1 MVQRVR
7 KLAVKLLMILLVVC
21 CVIGF
26 ALAFTGCSGETKGIS
41 SFTINANGELVVT
54 YTDNTSET
62 LGKVTADA
70 GEDGRGI
77 TKAEINEKG
86 ELVITYSDGTSENL
100 GSVEGATGA
109 TGTGIDSITLSEDG
123 KSLVITLTDP
133 DADPITVA
141 IPDFSCDHEAM
152 WKAGEYDIVEL
163 GAHKRAVVDGVETF
177 TKTSYIVTYHCN
189 GGHDA
194 DSDAGHTELFVNV
207 DPIHNENTM
216 VRKHVYATCEEAGY
230 NGIVCDCGY
239 AMDKEYIESEPAIG
253 HTWSKT
259 YPSKIDDL
267 PYCTHGAFVAQECQ
281 NYFHA
286 DGSYHDA
293 APDEKCDNP
302 NCDVASVKQDETAR
316 VVGTVEPIGHHAAAY
331 DITKAPTYT
340 EKGEATGVCMF
351 CNQEFTTKLPTI
363 YQRGIIDTRTYRLD
377 EIVLARTYCT
387 DPGIEDYTVYLET
400 VSKIYE
406 VTPAE
411 GVELTEEDLTVDLS
425 DLIPVV
431 EEQFTLN
438 IKAGEHILNGK
449 GLSQNFYENVTDE
462 DYWDY
467 HKNYEGAVLETIK
480 GIIVTGDKY
489 ASCAGEGTLGEAM
502 FVCENPDC
510 GFNNATGEPGEKWD
524 EDLQGVTYPVKTYVN
539 HNFTDE
545 RVAKTP
551 ADDGCVG
558 GTEHFCDVCEDWVTE
573 ANAHHNYTYT
583 LEEGEGSTA
592 DAPKFVLV
600 GVCKVEGCTAE
611 NKDHEVRIAL
621 NVGKN
626 STEYGT
632 FTVTK
637 AATGNT
643 EPTCYKTGSDKY
655 TVTGTHTVDGVT
667 YSATVSAECVV
678 IVPMTEH
685 VFAYD
690 DNDEPIYAS
699 DILADGKTA
708 ADLAGYLGI
717 EEVADYFE
725 VESGEIT
732 FVDINKYEQLKDHW
746 DYKAVCGP
754 SGEAQ
759 VGIAYFTCACEECW
773 DAHDGVKKPT
783 QIPVYRSH
791 IVDPTAEDTVPGSTP
806 ATCTTAGTIK
816 GTCTE
821 CGQKNVEMETKALG
835 HDYVYTFTPV
845 GTVAENGAGDYTM
858 TINCSRK
865 GEAGC
870 GYTEVSGTVVVSEVV
885 RTAFLCTTENASEAK
900 TTYTYTVESVKNATV
915 AGQGKELAEAIAD
928 ITTLPGKFTVETNE
942 VFHELANG
950 ELIVEGGTF
959 TFSTDAE
966 LTAAGITESSQA
978 SCETGATGAGTF
990 TCKGCKE
997 SIDVVTDR
1005 EHDYDEGE
1013 KTEPTCTEPG
1023 MIVTTCKT
1031 CDATVTKYGD
1041 ADVVAEKNEA
1051 GTEGK
1056 WEYDAKLAPLGH
1068 DYKETSRELPTFDA
1082 TGKVVLTCGRTG
1094 CDTDDEEGAQPAT
1107 VEITLPQIQAS
1118 WFENVPNAKDT
1129 VIQAAI
1135 TAGYKEFKQVT
1146 VLSCGQAAQY
1156 SVKYEYTFTDEDMSK
1171 ADAPTYEVSFTF
1183 VREPDADM
1191 HNYEG
1196 KPYYLQ
1202 QHYSNGLLL
1211 SSVGRFCDSC
1221 GYFVV
1226 LEGNVF
1232 IGNGVEFEVEGDKI
1246 TVFDEEG
1253 KQLPVYTPDQSIAA
1267 GDFGVWG
1274 NQPTTDDVTIYDGTS
1289 ITLNATYSA
1298 DRTNAFNGVVF
1309 QIRSADGKNMYFLR
1323 GSGDHGYYDATG
1335 ALLWNGNYAGTVM
1348 TQPGYT
1354 VGSAADTAGK
1364 TYDNVEITVSLS
1376 NDTMTIVYTFTGAEN
1391 ETPQSLTWTITGMTA
1406 DSYVLGFANDGATI
1420 DGNVTI
1426 SMGGL
1431 NA

>member
-21 CVIGF
+21 SVIGLS
-26 ALAFTGCSGETKGIS
+26 LAMSGCATETKSID
-41 SFTINANGELVVT
+41 SFVINAEGQLVVT
-54 YTDNTSET
+54 YTDGTST
-62 LGKVTADA
+62 PLGKVTADDA
-70 GEDGRGI
+70 KGI
-77 TKAEINEKG
+77 TKAEINDKG
-86 ELVITYSDGTSENL
+86 ELVITYTDGSSENL
-100 GSVEGATGA
+100 GVVSGQTGNGIQGIATSA
-109 TGTGIDSITLSEDG
+109 DGT
-123 KSLVITLTDP
+123 KLVITLTNGE
-133 DADPITVA
+133 TVEVA
-141 IPDFSCDHEAM
+141 IPDFSCDHEQM
-152 WKAGEYDIVEL
+152 WKDGEYDIVEL
-163 GAHKRAVVDGVETF
+163 GEHQRVVDEEGVETF

-194 DSDAGHTELFVNV
+194 NSDAGHAEILVNV

-259 YPSKIDDL
+259 YLSKIDDL
-267 PYCTHGAFVAQECQ
+267 PYCTHGAFVTQECQ

-331 DITKAPTYT
+331 DITNAPTYT

-351 CNQEFTTKLPTI
+351 CNQEFDVELPTI

-411 GVELTEEDLTVDLS
+411 GVELSEEDLTVDLS

-558 GTEHFCDVCEDWVTE
+558 GTEHFCDVCKEWVTE

-611 NKDHEVRIAL
+611 NEDHEVRIPL
-621 NVGKN
+621 TVGAN
-626 STEYGT
+626 NDTGYGT
-632 FTVTK
+632 FNVTK
-637 AATGNT
+637 AASGNT
-643 EPTCYKTGSDKY
+643 APTCYSTGSDKY
-655 TVTGTHTVDGVT
+655 TVTGTHMVDGVT

-690 DNDEPIYAS
+690 DNDRPIYAS

-717 EEVADYFE
+717 DDVADYFE

-759 VGIAYFTCACEECW
+759 VGIAYFTCACEKCW
-773 DAHDGVKKPT
+773 EAHDGVKKPT

-791 IVDPTAEDTVPGSTP
+791 IVDPNAEDTVPGTTP
-806 ATCTTAGTIK
+806 ATCTTAGTIR

-821 CGQKNVEMETKALG
+821 CGQKDVEMETKALG

-885 RTAFLCTTENASEAK
+885 RTAFLCTTENASEPK

-1082 TGKVVLTCGRTG
+1082 PGKVVLTCGRTG

-1107 VEITLPQIQAS
+1107 VEIPLPQIQAS

-1135 TAGYKEFKQVT
+1135 TDGGYKEFKQVT

-1156 SVKYEYTFTDEDMSK
+1156 SVKYEYTYTAEDMSK
-1171 ADAPTYEVSFTF
+1171 PDALKYEVSFTF

-1191 HNYEG
+1191 HTYEG

-1232 IGNGVEFEVEGDKI
+1232 IGNGVEFKVEGDKI
-1246 TVFDEEG
+1246 TVFDKEG

-1267 GDFGVWG
+1267 GDFGDWL
-1274 NQPTTDDVTIYDGTS
+1274 NPATKPTNDVTIYDGTS

-1298 DRTNAFNGVVF
+1298 DRTNAYNGVVF

-1323 GSGDHGYYDATG
+1323 GSGDHGYYDANGT
-1335 ALLWNGNYAGTVM
+1335 LLWNGNYAGTVM
-1348 TQPGYT
+1348 TQPGL
-1354 VGSAADTAGK
+1354 VQAGSAAETAAK

>member
-690 DNDEPIYAS
+690 DNDRPIYAS

-915 AGQGKELAEAIAD
+915 AGQG
-928 ITTLPGKFTVETNE
+928 
-942 VFHELANG
+942 
-950 ELIVEGGTF
+950 
-959 TFSTDAE
+959 
-966 LTAAGITESSQA
+966 
-978 SCETGATGAGTF
+978 
-990 TCKGCKE
+990 
-997 SIDVVTDR
+997 
-1005 EHDYDEGE
+1005 
-1013 KTEPTCTEPG
+1013 
-1023 MIVTTCKT
+1023 
-1031 CDATVTKYGD
+1031 
-1041 ADVVAEKNEA
+1041 
-1051 GTEGK
+1051 
-1056 WEYDAKLAPLGH
+1056 
-1068 DYKETSRELPTFDA
+1068 
-1082 TGKVVLTCGRTG
+1082 
-1094 CDTDDEEGAQPAT
+1094 
-1107 VEITLPQIQAS
+1107 
-1118 WFENVPNAKDT
+1118 
-1129 VIQAAI
+1129 
-1135 TAGYKEFKQVT
+1135 
-1146 VLSCGQAAQY
+1146 
-1156 SVKYEYTFTDEDMSK
+1156 
-1171 ADAPTYEVSFTF
+1171 
-1183 VREPDADM
+1183 
-1191 HNYEG
+1191 
-1196 KPYYLQ
+1196 
-1202 QHYSNGLLL
+1202 
-1211 SSVGRFCDSC
+1211 
-1221 GYFVV
+1221 
-1226 LEGNVF
+1226 
-1232 IGNGVEFEVEGDKI
+1232 
-1246 TVFDEEG
+1246 
-1253 KQLPVYTPDQSIAA
+1253 
-1267 GDFGVWG
+1267 
-1274 NQPTTDDVTIYDGTS
+1274 
-1289 ITLNATYSA
+1289 
-1298 DRTNAFNGVVF
+1298 
-1309 QIRSADGKNMYFLR
+1309 
-1323 GSGDHGYYDATG
+1323 
-1335 ALLWNGNYAGTVM
+1335 
-1348 TQPGYT
+1348 
-1354 VGSAADTAGK
+1354 
-1364 TYDNVEITVSLS
+1364 
-1376 NDTMTIVYTFTGAEN
+1376 
-1391 ETPQSLTWTITGMTA
+1391 
-1406 DSYVLGFANDGATI
+1406 
-1420 DGNVTI
+1420 
-1426 SMGGL
+1426 
-1431 NA
+1431 

>member
-21 CVIGF
+21 SVIGLS
-26 ALAFTGCSGETKGIS
+26 LAMSGCATETKS
-41 SFTINANGELVVT
+41 VDSFVINAEGQLVVT
-54 YTDNTSET
+54 YTDGTST
-62 LGKVTADA
+62 PLGKVTADDA
-70 GEDGRGI
+70 KGI
-77 TKAEINEKG
+77 TKAEINDKG
-86 ELVITYSDGTSENL
+86 ELVITYTDGSSENL
-100 GSVEGATGA
+100 GVVSGQTGNGIQGIATSA
-109 TGTGIDSITLSEDG
+109 DGT
-123 KSLVITLTDP
+123 KLVITLTNGEKVE
-133 DADPITVA
+133 VA
-141 IPDFSCDHEAM
+141 IPDFSCDHEQM
-152 WKAGEYDIVEL
+152 WKDGEYDIVEL
-163 GAHKRAVVDGVETF
+163 GKHQRVVDEEGVETF
-177 TKTSYIVTYHCN
+177 DKTSYIVTYHCN

-194 DSDAGHTELFVNV
+194 NSDAGHAEILVNV

-216 VRKHVYATCEEAGY
+216 VRRHVYATCEEAGY
-230 NGIVCDCGY
+230 NGIVCGCGY

-267 PYCTHGAFVAQECQ
+267 PYCTHGAFVTQECR

-293 APDEKCDNP
+293 APDKKCDNP

-351 CNQEFTTKLPTI
+351 CNQEFTTELPEI
-363 YQRGIIDTRTYRLD
+363 YELGIIDTRTYRLD

-387 DPGIEDYTVYLET
+387 DPGIEEYTVYLET

-431 EEQFTLN
+431 EEQFTLD
-438 IKAGEHILNGK
+438 IEEGEHILNGK
-449 GLSQNFYENVTDE
+449 GLSQNFYEKVTDK

-489 ASCAGEGTLGEAM
+489 ASCAGDGTLGEAM

-545 RVAKTP
+545 RVAKDP
-551 ADDGCVG
+551 AADGCVG
-558 GTEHFCDVCEDWVTE
+558 GTEHFCNVCKDWATE

-611 NKDHEVRIAL
+611 NKAHEVRIPL
-621 NVGKN
+621 TVGAN
-626 STEYGT
+626 NDTGYGT
-632 FTVTK
+632 FNVTK
-637 AATGNT
+637 AASGNT
-643 EPTCYKTGSDKY
+643 APTCYKTGSDKY
-655 TVTGTHTVDGVT
+655 TVTGTHTVGDVT
-667 YSATVSAECVV
+667 YSTTINEECMV

-690 DNDEPIYAS
+690 DNGKPIYAS

-759 VGIAYFTCACEECW
+759 VGIAYFTCACEDCW
-773 DAHDGVKKPT
+773 EAHDGVKKPT

-806 ATCTTAGTIK
+806 ATCTTAGTIR

-821 CGQKNVEMETKALG
+821 CGQKDVEMETKALG

-845 GTVAENGAGDYTM
+845 GTVDKDGEGEYTM

-865 GEAGC
+865 GETGC
-870 GYTEVSGTVVVSEVV
+870 GYTEVSGTVVVSKVV
-885 RTAFLCTTENASEAK
+885 RKAFLCTTENASEPK
-900 TTYTYTVESVKNATV
+900 TTYTYTVDSVKDAATT
-915 AGQGKELAEAIAD
+915 GKALAEAIAD
-928 ITTLPGKFTVETNE
+928 IKTLPGEFIVETNE

-959 TFSTDAE
+959 TFSTDAQ
-966 LTAAGITESSQA
+966 LTAAGIEESSEA

-990 TCKGCKE
+990 TCKGCEE

-1013 KTEPTCTEPG
+1013 KTEATCTEPG
-1023 MIVTTCKT
+1023 KIVTTCKT

-1041 ADVVAEKNEA
+1041 EDVVAEKNEA
-1051 GTEGK
+1051 GTEGE
-1056 WEYDAKLAPLGH
+1056 WVYDAALAPLGH
-1068 DYKETSRELPTFDA
+1068 DYKETSRELPTFEA
-1082 TGKVVLTCGRTG
+1082 PGKVVLTCDRTG

-1107 VEITLPQIQAS
+1107 VKITLPQIQAS
-1118 WFENVPNAKDT
+1118 WFANVPNAKDT

-1135 TAGYKEFKQVT
+1135 TDGGYKEFKQVT

-1156 SVKYEYTFTDEDMSK
+1156 SVKYEYTYKAEDMSK
-1171 ADAPTYEVSFTF
+1171 PDAPKYEVPFTF

-1191 HNYEG
+1191 HTYEG

-1226 LEGNVF
+1226 LEGNVY
-1232 IGNGVEFEVEGDKI
+1232 IGNGVDFKVKGDKI

-1274 NQPTTDDVTIYDGTS
+1274 TDLDTATIYAGTS
-1289 ITLNATYSA
+1289 ITVKAAYSA
-1298 DRTNAFNGVVF
+1298 DRTNNWSGVVA
-1309 QIRSADGKNMYFLR
+1309 QISNATEGMYLISADGAAKIV
-1323 GSGDHGYYDATG
+1323 GSWATT
-1335 ALLWNGNYAGTVM
+1335 GNYGT
-1348 TQPGYT
+1348 T
-1354 VGSAADTAGK
+1354 VITRPTIAEGQIDKIKTAK
-1364 TYDNVEITVSLS
+1364 SVELTLSLDGET
-1376 NDTMTIVYTFTGAEN
+1376 DTMTIVYNCYDKDGKEVST
-1391 ETPQSLTWTITGMTA
+1391 LTWTITGMTA

>member
-21 CVIGF
+21 SVIGLS
-26 ALAFTGCSGETKGIS
+26 LAMSGCATETKS
-41 SFTINANGELVVT
+41 VDSFVINAEGQLVVT
-54 YTDNTSET
+54 YTDGTST
-62 LGKVTADA
+62 PLGKVTADDA
-70 GEDGRGI
+70 KGI
-77 TKAEINEKG
+77 TKAEINDKG
-86 ELVITYSDGTSENL
+86 ELVITYTDGSSENL
-100 GSVEGATGA
+100 GVVSGQTGNGIQGIATSA
-109 TGTGIDSITLSEDG
+109 DGT
-123 KSLVITLTDP
+123 KLVITLTNGEKVE
-133 DADPITVA
+133 VA
-141 IPDFSCDHEAM
+141 IPDFSCDHEQM
-152 WKAGEYDIVEL
+152 WKDGEYDIVEL
-163 GAHKRAVVDGVETF
+163 GEHKRVVDEEGVETF

-194 DSDAGHTELFVNV
+194 NSDAGHAEILVNV

-216 VRKHVYATCEEAGY
+216 VRRHVYATCEEAGY
-230 NGIVCDCGY
+230 NGIVCDCCGY

-259 YPSKIDDL
+259 YLSKIDDL
-267 PYCTHGAFVAQECQ
+267 PYCTHGAFVTQECR

-331 DITKAPTYT
+331 DITKTPTYT

-351 CNQEFTTKLPTI
+351 CNQEFTTELPTI

-387 DPGIEDYTVYLET
+387 DAGIEDYTVYLET

-411 GVELTEEDLTVDLS
+411 GVELSEEDLTVDLS

-431 EEQFTLN
+431 EEQFRLE
-438 IKAGEHILNGK
+438 IEEGEHILNGK
-449 GLSQNFYENVTDE
+449 GLSQNFYEKVTDK

-467 HKNYEGAVLETIK
+467 HKNYEGAVLETID

-510 GFNNATGEPGEKWD
+510 GFNNKTGEPGEKWD

-545 RVAKTP
+545 RVAEAH

-558 GTEHFCDVCEDWVTE
+558 GTEHFCNVCKDWVTE
-573 ANAHHNYTYT
+573 ANAHHNYTYE
-583 LEEGEGSTA
+583 LVEGEGSTA
-592 DAPKFVLV
+592 ANPKFVLV
-600 GVCKVEGCTAE
+600 GVCNVEGCIAG
-611 NKDHEVRIAL
+611 NKGHEVRIAL
-621 NVGKN
+621 NAGEN
-626 STEYGT
+626 NTDYGT
-632 FTVTK
+632 FNVTK
-637 AATGNT
+637 ATTGNT

-655 TVTGTHTVDGVT
+655 TVTGTHMVGGVT
-667 YSATVSAECVV
+667 YSATINEECMV

-685 VFAYD
+685 VFAYG

-725 VESGEIT
+725 VESSEIT

-773 DAHDGVKKPT
+773 EAHDGVKKPT

-791 IVDPTAEDTVPGSTP
+791 IVDLTAEDTEPGSTP
-806 ATCTTAGTIK
+806 ATCTTPGTVK

-821 CGQKNVEMETKALG
+821 CGQKDVEMETKALG

-845 GTVAENGAGDYTM
+845 GTVDKDGEGEYTM

-865 GEAGC
+865 GAAGC
-870 GYTEVSGTVVVSEVV
+870 GYTEVSGTVVVSKVV
-885 RTAFLCTTENASEAK
+885 RKAFLCTTENASEPK
-900 TTYTYTVESVKNATV
+900 TTYTYTVDSVKDAATT
-915 AGQGKELAEAIAD
+915 GKALAEAIAD
-928 ITTLPGKFTVETNE
+928 IKTLPGEFIVETDE
-942 VFHELANG
+942 VFHELANE

-959 TFSTDAE
+959 TFSTDAQ
-966 LTAAGITESSQA
+966 LTAAGITESTEA
-978 SCETGATGAGTF
+978 SCETGAPGAGTF
-990 TCKGCKE
+990 TCKGCEE

-1023 MIVTTCKT
+1023 KIVTTCKT

-1041 ADVVAEKNEA
+1041 EDVVAEKNEA

-1082 TGKVVLTCGRTG
+1082 RGKVVLTCGRTG
-1094 CDTDDEEGAQPAT
+1094 CDTDDGKEGAQPAT

-1135 TAGYKEFKQVT
+1135 TDGGYKEFKQVT

-1156 SVKYEYTFTDEDMSK
+1156 SVKYEYTYKAEDMSNP
-1171 ADAPTYEVSFTF
+1171 DALKYEVSFTF

-1191 HNYEG
+1191 HTYEG

-1226 LEGNVF
+1226 LEGNVY
-1232 IGNGVEFEVEGDKI
+1232 IGNGVDFKVEGDKI
-1246 TVFDEEG
+1246 TVFDKEG

-1274 NQPTTDDVTIYDGTS
+1274 TDLDTATIYAGTS
-1289 ITLNATYSA
+1289 ITVKAAYSA
-1298 DRTNAFNGVVF
+1298 DRTNNWSGVVA
-1309 QIRSADGKNMYFLR
+1309 QISNATEGMYLISADGAAKIV
-1323 GSGDHGYYDATG
+1323 GSWATT
-1335 ALLWNGNYAGTVM
+1335 GNYGT
-1348 TQPGYT
+1348 T
-1354 VGSAADTAGK
+1354 VITRPTIAEGQIDKIKTAK
-1364 TYDNVEITVSLS
+1364 SVELTLSLDGET
-1376 NDTMTIVYTFTGAEN
+1376 DTMTIVYNCYDKDGREVST
-1391 ETPQSLTWTITGMTA
+1391 LTWTITGMTA
-1406 DSYVLGFANDGATI
+1406 ESYVLGFANDGATI

>member
-21 CVIGF
+21 SVIGLS
-26 ALAFTGCSGETKGIS
+26 LAMSGCATETKS
-41 SFTINANGELVVT
+41 VDSFVINAEGQLVVT
-54 YTDNTSET
+54 YTDGTST
-62 LGKVTADA
+62 PLGKVTADDA
-70 GEDGRGI
+70 KGI
-77 TKAEINEKG
+77 TKAEINDKG
-86 ELVITYSDGTSENL
+86 ELVITYTDGSSENL
-100 GSVEGATGA
+100 GVVSGQTGNGIQGIATSA
-109 TGTGIDSITLSEDG
+109 DGT
-123 KSLVITLTDP
+123 KLVITLTNGEKVE
-133 DADPITVA
+133 VA
-141 IPDFSCDHEAM
+141 IPDFSCDHEQM
-152 WKAGEYDIVEL
+152 WKDGEYDIVEL
-163 GAHKRAVVDGVETF
+163 GEHKMTVDEEGVETF
-177 TKTSYIVTYHCN
+177 DKTSYIVTYHCN

-194 DSDAGHTELFVNV
+194 NSDAGHAEILVNV

-216 VRKHVYATCEEAGY
+216 VRRHVYATCEEAGY

-259 YPSKIDDL
+259 YLSKIDDL
-267 PYCTHGAFVAQECQ
+267 PYCTHGAFVTQECR

-293 APDEKCDNP
+293 APDEKCENP

-340 EKGEATGVCMF
+340 EEGEATGVCMF
-351 CNQEFTTKLPTI
+351 CNQEFTTVLPEI
-363 YQRGIIDTRTYRLD
+363 YERGIIDTRTYRLD

-387 DPGIEDYTVYLET
+387 DPGIEEYTVYLET

-449 GLSQNFYENVTDE
+449 GLSQNFYEKVTDK

-545 RVAKTP
+545 RVAEAH

-558 GTEHFCDVCEDWVTE
+558 GTEHFCDVCKEWVTE

-592 DAPKFVLV
+592 ANPNFVLV
-600 GVCKVEGCTAE
+600 GVCNMEGCTAE
-611 NKDHEVRIAL
+611 NEDHEVRIAL
-621 NVGKN
+621 NVGEN
-626 STEYGT
+626 ITDNGT
-632 FTVTK
+632 FNVTK
-637 AATGNT
+637 AASGNT

-655 TVTGTHTVDGVT
+655 TVTGTHTVGGVT
-667 YSATVSAECVV
+667 YSATINEECMV

-685 VFAYD
+685 VFAYG

-773 DAHDGVKKPT
+773 EAHDGVKKPT

-791 IVDPTAEDTVPGSTP
+791 IVDLTAEDTEPGSTP
-806 ATCTTAGTIK
+806 ATCTTPGTVK

-821 CGQKNVEMETKALG
+821 CGQKDVEMETKALG

-845 GTVAENGAGDYTM
+845 GTVDKDGEGEYTM

-870 GYTEVSGTVVVSEVV
+870 GYTEVSGTVVVSKVV
-885 RTAFLCTTENASEAK
+885 RKAFLCTTENASEAK
-900 TTYTYTVESVKNATV
+900 TTYTYTVDSVKDAAAT
-915 AGQGKELAEAIAD
+915 GKALAEAIAD
-928 ITTLPGKFTVETNE
+928 ITTLPADFTVETDE
-942 VFHELANG
+942 VFHELANE

-966 LTAAGITESSQA
+966 LTAAGITESTKA
-978 SCETGATGAGTF
+978 SCETGMTGAGTF
-990 TCKGCKE
+990 TCKGCEK

-1005 EHDYDEGE
+1005 EHDDDEGE
-1013 KTEPTCTEPG
+1013 KTDPTCTEPG
-1023 MIVTTCKT
+1023 KIVTTCKT

-1041 ADVVAEKNEA
+1041 EDVVAEKNEA

-1056 WEYDAKLAPLGH
+1056 WVYDAALAPLGH
-1068 DYKETSRELPTFDA
+1068 DYNKKTSEELPTFDA
-1082 TGKVVLTCGRTG
+1082 PGKVVLTCGRPG

-1107 VEITLPQIQAS
+1107 VKIPLPQIQAS
-1118 WFENVPNAKDT
+1118 WFANVPNAKDT

-1135 TAGYKEFKQVT
+1135 TDGGYKEFKQVT

-1156 SVKYEYTFTDEDMSK
+1156 SVKYEYTYTAEDMSK
-1171 ADAPTYEVSFTF
+1171 PDALKYEVSFTF

-1191 HNYEG
+1191 HTYEG

-1232 IGNGVEFEVEGDKI
+1232 IGNGVDFKVEADKI
-1246 TVFDEEG
+1246 TVFDKEG
-1253 KQLPVYTPDQSIAA
+1253 KKLPVYTPDQSIAA

-1274 NQPTTDDVTIYDGTS
+1274 TDLDTATIYAGTS
-1289 ITLNATYSA
+1289 ITVKAAYSA
-1298 DRTNAFNGVVF
+1298 DRTNNWSGVVA
-1309 QIRSADGKNMYFLR
+1309 QISNATEGMYLISADGAAKIV
-1323 GSGDHGYYDATG
+1323 GSWATT
-1335 ALLWNGNYAGTVM
+1335 GNYGT
-1348 TQPGYT
+1348 T
-1354 VGSAADTAGK
+1354 VITRPTIAEGQIDKIKTAK
-1364 TYDNVEITVSLS
+1364 SVELTLSLDGET
-1376 NDTMTIVYTFTGAEN
+1376 DTMTIVYNCYDKDGKEVST
-1391 ETPQSLTWTITGMTA
+1391 LTWTITGMTA

>member
-7 KLAVKLLMILLVVC
+7 KLAVKLLMVLLVVC

-163 GAHKRAVVDGVETF
+163 GAHTRTVVDGVETF

-351 CNQEFTTKLPTI
+351 CNQEFTTELPTI

-438 IKAGEHILNGK
+438 IKAGEHILNEK

-558 GTEHFCDVCEDWVTE
+558 GTEHFCDVCEEWVTE

-592 DAPKFVLV
+592 ADPNFVLV
-600 GVCKVEGCTAE
+600 GVCNVEGCTAE
-611 NKDHEVRIAL
+611 NKNHEVRIAL

-655 TVTGTHTVDGVT
+655 TVTGTHTVGDVT
-667 YSATVSAECVV
+667 YSATINAECMV

-717 EEVADYFE
+717 DDVADYFE

-759 VGIAYFTCACEECW
+759 VGIAYFTCACEKCW
-773 DAHDGVKKPT
+773 EAHDGVKKPT

-806 ATCTTAGTIK
+806 ATCTTAGTIR

-821 CGQKNVEMETKALG
+821 CGQKDVEMETKALG

-1041 ADVVAEKNEA
+1041 EDVVAEKNEA

-1056 WEYDAKLAPLGH
+1056 WEYDADLAPLGH
-1068 DYKETSRELPTFDA
+1068 DYKETSRELPTFEA
-1082 TGKVVLTCGRTG
+1082 AGKVVLTCGRTG
-1094 CDTDDEEGAQPAT
+1094 CDTDDVEEGAQAAT

-1191 HNYEG
+1191 HTYEG

-1232 IGNGVEFEVEGDKI
+1232 IGNGVKFKVEGDKI

-1274 NQPTTDDVTIYDGTS
+1274 STDLDTATIYAGTS
-1289 ITLNATYSA
+1289 ITVKAAYSA
-1298 DRTNAFNGVVF
+1298 DRTNNWSGVVA
-1309 QIRSADGKNMYFLR
+1309 QISNATEGMYLISADGAAKIV
-1323 GSGDHGYYDATG
+1323 GSWATT
-1335 ALLWNGNYAGTVM
+1335 GNYGT
-1348 TQPGYT
+1348 T
-1354 VGSAADTAGK
+1354 VITRPTIAEGQIDKIKTAK
-1364 TYDNVEITVSLS
+1364 SVELTLSLDGET
-1376 NDTMTIVYTFTGAEN
+1376 DTMTIVYNCYDKDGKEVST
-1391 ETPQSLTWTITGMTA
+1391 LTWTITGMTA
-1406 DSYVLGFANDGATI
+1406 ESYTLGFAVDGATI